1 MVDSVVVTVTEN
13 QMPVADAGDDQN
25 IELGANIDLDG
36 SASFDPDNGPQSLSY
51 AWQVL
56 SRPAASTVDIVNRDS
71 ALATFHPDVAGEY
84 TLELT
89 VSDGQASD
97 TDEIVIEAV
106 VIAVPKMCDMDGND
120 FIDRLDIQKIM
131 QRRNTSAMY
140 GFDPAD
146 WNQNGLINILD
157 ARGCV
162 LECDLARCAIKP
174 E

>member
-1 MVDSVVVTVTEN
+1 
-13 QMPVADAGDDQN
+13 
-25 IELGANIDLDG
+25 
-36 SASFDPDNGPQSLSY
+36 
-51 AWQVL
+51 
-56 SRPAASTVDIVNRDS
+56 VDIVNSDS
-71 ALATFHPDVAGEY
+71 VLATFHPDVAGEY
-84 TLELT
+84 ILELT

-97 TDEIVIEAV
+97 TDEMVVE
-106 VIAVPKMCDMDGND
+106 VIAIVAPKMCDMDGND
-120 FIDRLDIQKIM
+120 FIDRLDIQEIM
-131 QRRNTSAMY
+131 QRRNTPAMS